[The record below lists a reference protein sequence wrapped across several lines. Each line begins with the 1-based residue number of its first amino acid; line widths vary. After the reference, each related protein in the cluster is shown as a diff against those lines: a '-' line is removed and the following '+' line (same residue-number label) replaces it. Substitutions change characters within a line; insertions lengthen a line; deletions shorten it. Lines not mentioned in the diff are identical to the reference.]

1 MQIQVWAAPSS
12 RRLAVASLIV
22 LVALAV
28 SPRSVLGQFSD
39 ALVAENSELQLLERA
54 GGGAYQR
61 YLITLT
67 SNEGVV
73 VLATNKDGAES
84 TRKIA
89 IADYLALWRELQV
102 SNLDALV
109 NATTQPNA
117 PDGSRFTVKYRAGG
131 ASGGFSVAGV
141 DSLADTR
148 YRTIVRAV
156 LDFANK
162 H

>member
-12 RRLAVASLIV
+12 GRLAVASLIV

-28 SPRSVLGQFSD
+28 SPRSVFAQFSD

-67 SNEGVV
+67 SNDGVV

-84 TRKIA
+84 KRKVA
-89 IADYLALWRELQV
+89 VADYLALWRELQD
-102 SNLDALV
+102 SNLDTLL
-109 NATTQPNA
+109 NATMKPNA

-131 ASGGFSVAGV
+131 ASGEFSAAGV

-156 LDFANK
+156 LDFASK